1 LRTQTIFPMPES
13 SLLNEL
19 VSSLKCLPSVGAR
32 TAQRMAF
39 HLLEHDR
46 EKGLKLAE
54 AMRAALENI
63 GQCQQCRTLT
73 EHDICRICADKS
85 RNPDTLC
92 VVESPTDVMAVE
104 QSTAYRGY
112 YFVLMGKLS
121 PLDGIGPEELGL
133 DLLEIQLENES
144 LKELILATNPTVEGE
159 VTAHYIS
166 ELAKKYNVQT
176 TRIAHGVPVGGELDY
191 VDSSTLSHAFD
202 GRRNY

>member
-1 LRTQTIFPMPES
+1 MSES

-19 VSSLKCLPSVGAR
+19 VSTLKCLPSVGAR

-46 EKGLKLAE
+46 EAGLKLAT
-54 AMRAALENI
+54 AMRDAIENI
-63 GQCQQCRTLT
+63 GHCNQCRTLT
-73 EHDICRICADKS
+73 EHETCRICEDTR
-85 RNPDTLC
+85 RNPQTLC
-92 VVESPTDVMAVE
+92 VVENPSDVLAVE
-104 QSTAYRGY
+104 QATAYRGY

-121 PLDGIGPEELGL
+121 PLDGIGPDELGL
-133 DLLEIQLENES
+133 DVLEHRLAEGEVE
-144 LKELILATNPTVEGE
+144 ELILATNPTVEGE

-166 ELAKKYNVQT
+166 ELAQKHNVKT

-202 GRRNY
+202 GRRDY

>member
-1 LRTQTIFPMPES
+1 MSES

-19 VSSLKCLPSVGAR
+19 VNALRCLPSVGAR

-46 EKGLKLAE
+46 EKGLLLAD
-54 AMRAALENI
+54 AMRNAIENI
-63 GQCQQCRTLT
+63 GHCLKCRTLT
-73 EHDICRICADKS
+73 EHDICKICSDKG
-85 RNPDTLC
+85 RGIETLC
-92 VVESPTDVMAVE
+92 VVENPSDVLAVE
-104 QSTAYRGY
+104 QATAYRGY

-121 PLDGIGPEELGL
+121 PLDGIGPEDLGL
-133 DLLEIQLENES
+133 DLLELRLQEEPI
-144 LKELILATNPTVEGE
+144 KELILATNPTVEGE

-166 ELAKKYNVQT
+166 ELAAKHDVKT

-191 VDSSTLSHAFD
+191 VDSSTLSHAFE

>member
-1 LRTQTIFPMPES
+1 MSES

-19 VSSLKCLPSVGAR
+19 VSALKCLPSVGAR

-46 EKGLKLAE
+46 EKGLKLAN
-54 AMRAALENI
+54 AMRDAIENI
-63 GQCQQCRTLT
+63 GHCKQCRTLT
-73 EHDICRICADKS
+73 EHDICKICADKS
-85 RNPDTLC
+85 RSIETLC
-92 VVESPTDVMAVE
+92 VIENPSDVLAVE
-104 QSTAYRGY
+104 QATAYRGY

-121 PLDGIGPEELGL
+121 PLDGIGPDDLGL
-133 DLLEIQLENES
+133 DVLEFRLQEGDV
-144 LKELILATNPTVEGE
+144 KELILATNPTVEGE

-166 ELAKKYNVQT
+166 ELARKYNVNT

-191 VDSSTLSHAFD
+191 VDSSTLSHAFE

>member
-1 LRTQTIFPMPES
+1 MQNNPSES

-19 VSSLKCLPSVGAR
+19 VSALKCLPSVGAR

-46 EKGLKLAE
+46 EKGLQLAI
-54 AMRAALENI
+54 AMQNAIENI
-63 GQCQQCRTLT
+63 GHCKSCRTLT
-73 EHDICRICADKS
+73 EHETCRICSDKS
-85 RNPDTLC
+85 RQLNTLC
-92 VVESPTDVMAVE
+92 VVESPSDVLAVE
-104 QSTAYRGY
+104 QATAYRGY

-121 PLDGIGPEELGL
+121 PLDGIGPDELGL
-133 DLLEIQLENES
+133 DILEARLEEDEIE
-144 LKELILATNPTVEGE
+144 ELILATNPTVEGE

-166 ELAKKYNVQT
+166 QLADKYNVKT

-191 VDSSTLSHAFD
+191 VDSGTLSHAFD

>member
-1 LRTQTIFPMPES
+1 MQNNPSES

-19 VSSLKCLPSVGAR
+19 VSALKCLPSVGAR

-46 EKGLKLAE
+46 EKGLQLAV
-54 AMRAALENI
+54 AMQSAIENI
-63 GQCQQCRTLT
+63 GHCKSCRTLT
-73 EHDICRICADKS
+73 EHEICRICADKS
-85 RNPDTLC
+85 RQLSTLC
-92 VVESPTDVMAVE
+92 VVESPSDVLAVE
-104 QSTAYRGY
+104 QATTYRGY

-121 PLDGIGPEELGL
+121 PLDGVGPEELGL
-133 DLLEIQLENES
+133 DVLEARLEQDEIE
-144 LKELILATNPTVEGE
+144 ELILATNPTVEGE

-166 ELAKKYNVQT
+166 QLADKYKVKT

-191 VDSSTLSHAFD
+191 VDSGTLSHAFD

>member
-1 LRTQTIFPMPES
+1 MSES

-19 VSSLKCLPSVGAR
+19 VTTLKCLPSVGAR

-46 EKGLKLAE
+46 EAGLKLAE
-54 AMRAALENI
+54 AMRTALENI
-63 GQCQQCRTLT
+63 GNCKKCRTLT
-73 EHDICRICADKS
+73 EHEVCRICEDTR
-85 RNPDTLC
+85 RNSEILC
-92 VVESPTDVMAVE
+92 VVESPSDVLAVE

-121 PLDGIGPEELGL
+121 PLDGIGPDEIGL
-133 DLLEIQLENES
+133 DILEHRLAEGEIE
-144 LKELILATNPTVEGE
+144 ELILATNPTVEGE

-166 ELAKKYNVQT
+166 ELAQKHNVKT

>member
-1 LRTQTIFPMPES
+1 MSES

-19 VSSLKCLPSVGAR
+19 VSTLKCLPGVGAR

-46 EKGLKLAE
+46 ENGLKLAD
-54 AMRAALENI
+54 AMRNAIENI
-63 GQCQQCRTLT
+63 GHCKQCRTLT
-73 EHDICRICADKS
+73 EHEVCRICSDKG
-85 RNPDTLC
+85 RNPEILC
-92 VVESPTDVMAVE
+92 VVENPSDVLAVE
-104 QSTAYRGY
+104 QATAFRGY

-121 PLDGIGPEELGL
+121 PLDGIGPEDLGL
-133 DLLEIQLENES
+133 DILEDRMAEGEVQ
-144 LKELILATNPTVEGE
+144 ELILATNPTVEGE

-166 ELAKKYNVQT
+166 QLALKHNVKT

-191 VDSSTLSHAFD
+191 VDSSTLSHAFE